1 MNYDEAIRRAEEL
14 VAALERTEALD
25 MTEYKKKAAEVK
37 KLLDFCESQLK
48 EQDDNQSNNPIER

>member
-1 MNYDEAIRRAEEL
+1 MTYDEAIKEAENI
-14 VAALERTEALD
+14 VSSLEHTEVLD